1 MTERSMFWEGTVL
14 GDCGPYT
21 QTHLMDQFTRAITNG
36 TGNRGVLF
44 GWLNELEVT
53 SSTNT
58 TPVSVASG
66 AAIVYGMFYHNDSSV
81 SVSIPTPSAGFSRY
95 DLIVV
100 RRDWSAQTARIA
112 RVAGVAAAFPTVPS
126 LTQTAN
132 TTYEVPLA
140 QVFVDATGAVTIT
153 DTREF
158 CQWTNNWPTL
168 LAVGTE
174 YFVLDC
180 VTDDKIP
187 DRTRSDIK
195 EAGQLEPD
203 STNAP
208 TWTAGAAYDYWSFA
222 DAVTDTV
229 WVYFHFPPNMVGTTM
244 DIYVWSVPNVNG
256 AGAGAE
262 NCKWD
267 YNAYRMS
274 ADGITSST
282 SGTIN
287 ADQQARLNT
296 TVYRDALIAAMP
308 TVSANI
314 VAMSLS
320 RDGAADSYNSA
331 MRLLGVEVSYTI
343 NA

>member
-1 MTERSMFWEGTVL
+1 MTERSLFWEGTVL

-21 QTHLMDQFTRAITNG
+21 QTHLMDQFVRAITNG

-44 GWLNELEVT
+44 GWLNELEAT
-53 SSTNT
+53 AST
-58 TPVSVASG
+58 TPVSIASG
-66 AAIVYGMFYHNDSSV
+66 AAIVYGMFYHNDEAV

-95 DLIVV
+95 DLIVL
-100 RRDWSAQTARIA
+100 RRSWSDQTIRVA
-112 RVAGVAAAFPTVPS
+112 RVAGVAATSPSVPS
-126 LTQTAN
+126 LTQTVN
-132 TTYEVPLA
+132 TTYEIPLA
-140 QVFVDATGAVTIT
+140 QVLVDDTRSLTIT
-153 DTREF
+153 DIREF
-158 CQWTNNWPTL
+158 CVFSNNWPTL
-168 LAVGTE
+168 LAVDTE
-174 YFVLDC
+174 HFALDC
-180 VTDDKIP
+180 VTADKIP

-244 DIYVWSVPNVNG
+244 DVYIWSVPNVNG
-256 AGAGAE
+256 VGAGAE
-262 NCKWD
+262 NVKWD
-267 YNAYRMS
+267 WTAYRMS
-274 ADGITSST
+274 DGGSTSST

-287 ADQQARLNT
+287 ADQQARVNT
-296 TVYRDALIAAMP
+296 TVYQDALVAAMP